1 MAGNKS
7 ISMAVIGV
15 GHFGKHHAEKIIR
28 LSRVKLVAVADIN
41 AERAAEIGN
50 LFDVD
55 AVTDYRELLGR
66 VDAVSVAVPTSEHYR
81 IAKAFLERRT
91 DVLVEKPMT
100 GTLDTARDLID
111 IARRNDR
118 ILQVGHLERFS
129 GMIEMLRKHV
139 RRPLYVD
146 CQRIAPFKKR
156 GTDIN
161 VILDLMIHDLDFVM
175 CLVDSPIWSA
185 DAAGAPVFSETEDI
199 ANARIKFANG
209 CIANIVA
216 SRISFKTERRMRIF
230 EPDQYVSV
238 DFDRGIIKSMRKS
251 TVGNQS
257 NFPPVLVEEVK
268 YREGDPLEQEIEAF
282 VRSVAYRQKPAVS
295 GEEGAKALEA
305 AILLNESM
313 RSHAAFVDE
322 MGLGRV
328 AAKES
333 L

>member
-1 MAGNKS
+1 MLK
-7 ISMAVIGV
+7 
-15 GHFGKHHAEKIIR
+15 KY
-28 LSRVKLVAVADIN
+28 IN
-41 AERAAEIGN
+41 AQRATEMGN
-50 LFDVD
+50 LFGVD

-66 VDAVSVAVPTSEHYR
+66 TDAVSVAVPTSEHYH

-100 GTLDTARDLID
+100 ATLDTALNLIE

-139 RRPLYVD
+139 RQPLFVD
-146 CQRIAPFKKR
+146 CQRIAPFKRR

-161 VILDLMIHDLDFVM
+161 VILDLMIHDLDFIM
-175 CLVDSPIWSA
+175 CLVDSPIRSA

-230 EPDQYVSV
+230 EHDQYVTV
-238 DFDRGIIKSMRKS
+238 DFDRGIIKTMRK
-251 TVGNQS
+251 TTGGNPS
-257 NFPPVLVEEVK
+257 SFPPVLVEEVK
-268 YREGDPLEQEIEAF
+268 YRDGDPLEQEIEAF
-282 VRSVAYRQKPAVS
+282 VRSVVHRQKPAVS

-305 AILLNESM
+305 AILLIESM

-322 MGLGRV
+322 RGGLGRV
-328 AAKES
+328 AAKANP
-333 L
+333 

>member
-1 MAGNKS
+1 MAGNES

-15 GHFGKHHAEKIIR
+15 GHFGKYHAEKIMR
-28 LSRVKLVAVADIN
+28 LPRVKLVAVADTN
-41 AERAAEIGN
+41 AQRAAEMGN
-50 LFDVD
+50 LFGVD
-55 AVTDYRELLGR
+55 TVTDYRELVGQI
-66 VDAVSVAVPTSEHYR
+66 DAVSVVVPTSEHYQ

-100 GTLDTARDLID
+100 ATLDTAQDLIE

-129 GMIEMLRKHV
+129 GMIGMLRKHV
-139 RRPLYVD
+139 RRPLYID
-146 CQRIAPFKKR
+146 CQRIAPFKER

-161 VILDLMIHDLDFVM
+161 VILDLMIHDLDFIM

-185 DAAGAPVFSETEDI
+185 DAAGAPVFSEREDI
-199 ANARIKFANG
+199 ASARIKFANG

-238 DFDRGIIKSMRKS
+238 DFDRGVIKTMRKA
-251 TVGNQS
+251 TGGNPS
-257 NFPPVLVEEVK
+257 SFPPVLVEEVK

-282 VRSVAYRQKPAVS
+282 VHSVASRQKPAVS

-322 MGLGRV
+322 RGLGRV